1 MKITIE
7 HKITPCG
14 NVPASL
20 ISKEL
25 EETLIAKNHL
35 EINFERDSNGIPYS
49 IDPIDGVLKLVASDY
64 LSADEG
70 DFSELVRETYEREL
84 IRLNGLVN
92 SFHQYINQ

>member
-1 MKITIE
+1 VKITIE

-20 ISKEL
+20 IANEL
-25 EETLIAKNHL
+25 EETLIAQNHL
-35 EINFERDSNGIPYS
+35 EVSFERILYS

-64 LSADEG
+64 LSADEC

-84 IRLNGLVN
+84 TRLKGLAN

>member
-1 MKITIE
+1 VKITIE

-20 ISKEL
+20 IAKEL
-25 EETLIAKNHL
+25 EETLIAQNHL
-35 EINFERDSNGIPYS
+35 EISFERIAYS

-84 IRLNGLVN
+84 TRLKGLAN